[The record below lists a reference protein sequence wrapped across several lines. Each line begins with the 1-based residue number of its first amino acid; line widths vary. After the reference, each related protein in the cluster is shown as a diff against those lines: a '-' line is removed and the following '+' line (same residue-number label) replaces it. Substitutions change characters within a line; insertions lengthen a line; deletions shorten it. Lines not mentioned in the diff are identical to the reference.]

1 MPARQPFPFG
11 LMKFFRP
18 CLLAAA
24 IFTGLS
30 GVPSTSRAQG
40 GSTYYWQGGGGDN
53 NVTNAANWSG
63 GIAPPSD
70 SNTSLVF
77 SQEYFLGVEFLFPN
91 LNRSQ
96 AVRGLTFAGGASFNL
111 GRDGAYDLS
120 IGIGG
125 LTQNSKA
132 DQYITTPIRLT
143 SLQSWSFGSNA
154 GALIFKSDGAIDN
167 QGNLL
172 SVNTEGN
179 SRLEGVI
186 SGSGGFAKTGGGTL
200 TLTQPNAFTGTTT
213 IQDGTL
219 ELNFGVNSTYAGAFG
234 DSPGSSAATLLKSGA
249 GRLTLSQAS
258 TFSGTTRITGGDV
271 LLAHSAALQSS
282 VVDLAKSNALTFGN
296 GSTNYTLGGLTGSND
311 LALVS
316 LNGTNVN
323 LQIDTAS
330 AAGSTY
336 SGVLSRGND
345 LVKTGPGAFTLAG
358 ANTYLGDTY
367 IDGGFLGVGIDQA
380 LSRGAIR
387 FRGGVLLGVADVT
400 LANSPRNESGAPI
413 TVAAVPGATLKL
425 TGGLNMSVVSDSLR
439 FGSAGQTG
447 TVVAAFSGATYNIP
461 NGASGTNPKVF
472 LDFGAL
478 QAGGAFSFNS
488 SDFTMAAGTVL
499 DLANEH
505 FTLLNLYGSGSVN
518 ASVPGPNSLLTVA
531 GGDYN
536 GILSGA
542 ISLEKANNR
551 LDAFFSSTNTL
562 ILRGASSFTGATTLN
577 AGTLQLA
584 NDLPLQNSTVII
596 NTANGLA
603 FSSNIGTFKIGGLSG
618 GANQTLNDVNSAGI
632 TLQVGGNG
640 ADTTYSGVLSGAG
653 RLVKV
658 GAGVLTLTNANVYS
672 GATFINAG
680 VLAVSNDHALSNGD
694 VNMQDTELRGVANTT
709 VSNKILTADY
719 LTAVISAAPGTTLT
733 LKGQLYP
740 ANFTAGTVGNGG
752 GVTFGSPGQT
762 GTVVYSETI
771 FYSPTSFRYTVAAGT
786 LRINNADF
794 NFGAG
799 ASREPF
805 TVSAGATLDLNA
817 TTLAQGGLYNLQGG
831 GIITNT
837 NIDASALTMRA
848 GDFSGSIQG
857 LVNLTKV
864 ASGTMTLSGANSYSG
879 PTSVNAGTLLVNGAN
894 SGAGAVTVSNAGAVL
909 GGAGTVAAG
918 VTLNAGARLN
928 PGGNSGA
935 NGSAANV
942 GALRTGA
949 LTLASPEAGLI
960 FDVNSAALYD
970 RLLVSGNV
978 SLGGGALTINLNPSA
993 SFTNGQTLALI
1004 HLTSGT
1010 LDGEFAG
1017 IADGGAYSFGASQ
1030 IFRASYTDSDFTLTA
1045 VPEPATWLAG
1055 ALLTVVALLGVNQAR
1070 RPRPC

>member
-1 MPARQPFPFG
+1 
-11 LMKFFRP
+11 MKIFRP

-30 GVPSTSRAQG
+30 GVPSASCAQG
-40 GSTYYWQGGGGDN
+40 RSTYFWQGGGGDN

-63 GIAPPSD
+63 GIAPPTD

-77 SQEYFLGVEFLFPN
+77 SQEFFLGVEFLFPN
-91 LNRSQ
+91 LDRSQ
-96 AVRGLTFAGGASFNL
+96 AVRGLTFTGGASFNL
-111 GRDGAYDLS
+111 GRDGAYDLQ
-120 IGIGG
+120 IGLGG

-200 TLTQPNAFTGTTT
+200 TLTKPNAFTGTTT
-213 IQDGTL
+213 IQDGAL

-345 LVKTGPGAFTLAG
+345 LVKTGPGAFTLTG

-400 LANSPRNESGAPI
+400 LANSPRNVSGAPI

-425 TGGLNMSVVSDSLR
+425 TGDLNMSVVSDSLR

-478 QAGGAFSFNS
+478 QAGSDFSFNF

-505 FTLLNLYGSGSVN
+505 FTLLNLYGSGSVR

-562 ILRGASSFTGATTLN
+562 ILRGASSFTGSTTLN

-584 NDLPLQNSTVII
+584 NDLPLQNSTVIV

-603 FSSNIGTFKIGGLSG
+603 FSPNIGTFKIGGLSG

-640 ADTTYSGVLSGAG
+640 ADTAYSGVLSGAG

-709 VSNKILTADY
+709 VFNKILTADH

-762 GTVVYSETI
+762 GTVVYSDTI

-786 LRINNADF
+786 LRINSADF
-794 NFGAG
+794 NFGVR

-805 TVSAGATLDLNA
+805 TVSAGATLDLDGND
-817 TTLAQGGLYNLQGG
+817 LAFVYNSDSPLQGG

-837 NIDASALTMRA
+837 NPNAAALTVRT

-857 LVNLTKV
+857 LVNLTK
-864 ASGTMTLSGANSYSG
+864 AGNGTITLSGANSYSG
-879 PTSVNAGTLLVNGAN
+879 PTNVNAGTLLLNGAN

-909 GGAGTVAAG
+909 GGAGTVAAV

-928 PGGNSGA
+928 PGSNSGA
-935 NGSAANV
+935 NGSAASV

-949 LTLASPEAGLI
+949 LTLASADAGLI

-970 RLLVSGNV
+970 RLLASGNV
-978 SLGGGALTINLNPSA
+978 SLGGGALTINLNPNA
-993 SFTNGQTLALI
+993 SFTYGQTLALI

-1017 IADGGAYSFGASQ
+1017 IANGGAYSFGASQ
-1030 IFRASYTDSDFTLTA
+1030 IFRASYTGSDFTLTA

-1055 ALLTVVALLGVNQAR
+1055 ALLTVLALLGVNQAR
-1070 RPRPC
+1070 RRPC